1 MQLKFE
7 YSLEEFIQSS
17 QNIHIFK
24 QESYDSRP
32 GKNYIVFETVD
43 QFKSIIALL
52 DQEGFK
58 GKYRVANQEKTLEIN
73 FPIQSLHKLLLPLP
87 EAPKF
92 CATTLIYALNY
103 FTRKEKLNATWS
115 IIPRNSFIDCMTTS
129 PLFNRNRPPLLIA
142 ELKQFV
148 SKLPQELNILLDG
161 LLEENHK
168 QATEFIFTAMTS
180 DEVISSLNASI
191 EDYLLLIPKRKQ
203 CLVDFFQAKPEVPT
217 DVIDIMAEYVQLKTN
232 P

>member
-1 MQLKFE
+1 M
-7 YSLEEFIQSS
+7 
-17 QNIHIFK
+17 
-24 QESYDSRP
+24 
-32 GKNYIVFETVD
+32 
-43 QFKSIIALL
+43 
-52 DQEGFK
+52 
-58 GKYRVANQEKTLEIN
+58 
-73 FPIQSLHKLLLPLP
+73 
-87 EAPKF
+87 
-92 CATTLIYALNY
+92 
-103 FTRKEKLNATWS
+103 
-115 IIPRNSFIDCMTTS
+115 
-129 PLFNRNRPPLLIA
+129 LIA